1 MVAVGAVI
9 RDKNERVLLVR
20 HKPEREGF
28 WKGKW
33 ICPGGKLEFG
43 EHIEDGIIREVRE
56 ETNLEIV
63 LTSLLSPFERI
74 VKSEGQTEL
83 HVIYIDYLAE
93 KISGELKPGSD
104 VGEAR
109 WVSLKDI
116 PSIWKELHE
125 DTQRL
130 LKIANL
136 V

>member
-1 MVAVGAVI
+1 M
-9 RDKNERVLLVR
+9 
-20 HKPEREGF
+20 
-28 WKGKW
+28 
-33 ICPGGKLEFG
+33 
-43 EHIEDGIIREVRE
+43 
-56 ETNLEIV
+56 
-63 LTSLLSPFERI
+63 
-74 VKSEGQTEL
+74 
-83 HVIYIDYLAE
+83 
-93 KISGELKPGSD
+93 ISGELKPGSD